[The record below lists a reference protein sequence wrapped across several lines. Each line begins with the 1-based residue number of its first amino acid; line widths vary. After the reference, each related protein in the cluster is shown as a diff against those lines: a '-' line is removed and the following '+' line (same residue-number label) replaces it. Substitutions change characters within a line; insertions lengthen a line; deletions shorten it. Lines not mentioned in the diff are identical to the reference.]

1 MHFEPTMFGKVF
13 VFCFVNWKSDS
24 LSLKKK
30 KKLMRT
36 LLIKYLLVKK

>member
-30 KKLMRT
+30 T
-36 LLIKYLLVKK
+36 NESTTY

>member
-30 KKLMRT
+30 KLMRT

>member
-30 KKLMRT
+30 LMRA